1 MESYCKCR
9 RLGQIAIPE
18 DDFGLVLTMRP
29 QTELEENYERL
40 KMQLEQLDNSNI
52 EQSKQEKIPLDEGES
67 FRNRYENLNINSKEK
82 GGDVKEMG
90 DLKEKKMKGMKMKKM
105 DEAF

>member
-1 MESYCKCR
+1 MSKCDASMESYCKCR

-18 DDFGLVLTMRP
+18 DDFGLVLIMRP

-40 KMQLEQLDNSNI
+40 KMQLEQL
-52 EQSKQEKIPLDEGES
+52 GES

-82 GGDVKEMG
+82 GDDVKEMG
-90 DLKEKKMKGMKMKKM
+90 DLTEKKMKGMKMKKM